1 MSAPL
6 SPLLEAAAA
15 RLADGGNRP
24 AAAAALA
31 RLLATGLP
39 TRRDEDWRYLQL
51 APLAALAP
59 EAGIEAPLPALP
71 APLDGELRLV
81 FVDGQLATSLS
92 SPETAWS
99 GWRSDRSVAPLTA
112 FGELAAAIAPAA
124 VGLALPAG
132 LQLAGPL
139 HLLFL
144 HTRAGATLSGA
155 TFALSLGRGTEAT
168 LVESHLSAD
177 GANGLATVALD
188 LTLADGAAL
197 THVKFQEL
205 GRGLSHLADTRVTTS
220 RDARYKSVS
229 LTGGALLSR
238 DTLAVTVNG
247 TGAHTELQALFL
259 PGEGQTHDHHTALD
273 QTQPDCT
280 ARQVYKSILRG
291 NGHAIFNGKVFV
303 RQAAQRT
310 NADQSS
316 KSLLLDKACRVDAKP
331 QLEIFADDVRCTH
344 GATVGQLDPAE
355 LFYLMSRAIPRSR
368 AEELLL
374 HGFAVDV
381 LNELGQPAL
390 LERGLAL
397 LTRFSEA

>member
-1 MSAPL
+1 MSASL

-15 RLADGGNRP
+15 RVAAGGNRP
-24 AAAAALA
+24 AATAALA
-31 RLLATGLP
+31 RLTATGLP

-59 EAGIEAPLPALP
+59 VAGTEAPLPELP
-71 APLDGELRLV
+71 APLEGEIRLV
-81 FVDGQLATSLS
+81 FRDGAFDASLS
-92 SPETAWS
+92 SPESAWAA
-99 GWRSDRSVAPLTA
+99 WKHDAPPAPLTP
-112 FGELAAAIAPAA
+112 FGSLAAAIAPDAIS
-124 VGLALPAG
+124 LALPAG
-132 LQLAGPL
+132 LQLQGPL

-155 TFALSLGRGTEAT
+155 TFGLSLGRGAEAT
-168 LVESHLSAD
+168 LVESHLSST
-177 GANGLATVALD
+177 GAEGLATAALE

-205 GRGLSHLADTRVTTS
+205 GRGLSHVADTRVTS
-220 RDARYKSVS
+220 ARDARYKSIS

-238 DTLAVTVNG
+238 DTLGVTVTG
-247 TGAHTELQALFL
+247 TGAHTELHALFL

-280 ARQVYKSILRG
+280 AQQVYKSILRG
-291 NGHAIFNGKVFV
+291 NGHAVFNGKVFV

-316 KSLLLDKACRVDAKP
+316 KSLLLDKACRVDSKP

-344 GATVGQLDPAE
+344 GATVGQLDATE
-355 LFYLMSRAIPRSR
+355 LFYLMSRAIPRKR

-381 LNELGQPAL
+381 LNELGHPAL

-397 LTRFSEA
+397 LARFSEV